1 MHVALSSV
9 YLYELPTMPTII
21 YFLYMDIMNKILVSS
36 GSSVLMLGSVTQLT
50 R

>member
-21 YFLYMDIMNKILVSS
+21 YFLYMDIMNKFLVSS
-36 GSSVLMLGSVTQLT
+36 GSSVLM